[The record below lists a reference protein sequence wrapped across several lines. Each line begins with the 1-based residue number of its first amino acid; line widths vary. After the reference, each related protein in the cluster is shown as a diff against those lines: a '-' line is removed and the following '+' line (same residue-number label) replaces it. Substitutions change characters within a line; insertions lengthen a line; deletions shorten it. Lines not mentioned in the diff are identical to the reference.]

1 MGNRRQRETLAVRPA
16 RGADAGLAR
25 NVAWR
30 SDLACSRVYLAIW
43 PPGSKCAR
51 RLAPLPSVETR
62 PPRRPLAATQ
72 SVSRRLDSLC
82 GCLCAPGCR
91 FLREGLS
98 VSGGR
103 QRGRMRIVTADWW
116 SGCRVC
122 TLGPC
127 ARGMSAQAL
136 RRLAFL
142 TASPSRSATGH
153 RCLSSPSLAL
163 LRADHPVA
171 RRPSSV
177 VPAVRISRTP
187 LHATQPHARC
197 RRLRARYQTV
207 STRGPCCMRTS
218 SGSPASSPSQPASHL
233 CFPCPR
239 LPYTDRTLS
248 SHAPAWTPDGS
259 DTPDALAHIH
269 FPALALGP
277 CPVWTDARRLP
288 RPLRGSAR

>member
-1 MGNRRQRETLAVRPA
+1 MRPA

-51 RLAPLPSVETR
+51 RLAPLPSSVETR
-62 PPRRPLAATQ
+62 PPRRPLAAAHVASTRSAAAFAHR
-72 SVSRRLDSLC
+72 SVSGS
-82 GCLCAPGCR
+82 
-91 FLREGLS
+91 E
-98 VSGGR
+98 SGGR
-103 QRGRMRIVTADWW
+103 QRGRVRIVTADWS

-163 LRADHPVA
+163 PRADHPVA

-218 SGSPASSPSQPASHL
+218 SGSPASSPSQPASHWCL
-233 CFPCPR
+233 PCPR
-239 LPYTDRTLS
+239 LPYTDHTLS